1 MRSTE
6 ENQKKKEKC
15 TSKAGLLRLGLT
27 LQEAE
32 QQVNGFEALVSSL
45 ATGHAH
51 LPLPDVSQWQ
61 VAEHLVICQHLLQY
75 LKT

>member
-1 MRSTE
+1 MKSIE
-6 ENQKKKEKC
+6 ENQEKKENC
-15 TSKAGLLRLGLT
+15 TRKAGLLRLGLT

-32 QQVNGFEALVSSL
+32 QQVNGFEALVPSL

-51 LPLPDVSQWQ
+51 LPLPDISQWQ